1 MGGTPP
7 TIMAGHS
14 LGEYSALVAA
24 GAMEFGPA
32 LQLVCQRAALMQA
45 AVPAGEGAMA
55 AILGLDDQVILE
67 VCNLAAKHGVAE
79 AVNFNSPGQVVVAGT
94 RVAIEKVTVLA
105 KEAGARRALMLPVSV
120 PAHSSLMQSAG
131 AMLADSLDMI
141 YIEEPGIPVLCAV
154 DGMPYLGIED
164 IRIRMK
170 QQISRPVR
178 WVDTIS
184 QMVSA
189 GVTSVVECGPGKVL
203 TGLVRRIDRS
213 LAATCIDTATTLQE
227 AKEGVS
233 Q

>member
-1 MGGTPP
+1 
-7 TIMAGHS
+7 
-14 LGEYSALVAA
+14 
-24 GAMEFGPA
+24 
-32 LQLVCQRAALMQA
+32 
-45 AVPAGEGAMA
+45 
-55 AILGLDDQVILE
+55 
-67 VCNLAAKHGVAE
+67 
-79 AVNFNSPGQVVVAGT
+79 
-94 RVAIEKVTVLA
+94 VAIEKVTALA
-105 KEAGARRALMLPVSV
+105 KEAGARRALLLPVSV

-131 AMLADSLDMI
+131 AMLADSLDRVH
-141 YIEEPGIPVLCAV
+141 IEEPEIAVLCAV
-154 DGMPYLGIED
+154 DGIPYSGIED

-170 QQISRPVR
+170 QQIFRPVR

-213 LAATCIDTATTLQE
+213 LSATCIDTSTTLQE